1 MKHTD
6 EYNSTVLSRELEN
19 EDSIIY
25 SYYYYYD
32 FYHYHVSSRVLVT
45 LPTYCSWRGGIL
57 SCYLPLIKPG
67 KVYRLT

>member
-32 FYHYHVSSRVLVT
+32 FYYYHVSSRVLVT
-45 LPTYCSWRGGIL
+45 FTYIL
-57 SCYLPLIKPG
+57 LMKRWNIKLL
-67 KVYRLT
+67 LTTNKTWKRI